1 MVFCYKVLSFFIIH
15 QDLSFGGFALK
26 IEFVVFVYELI
37 NYLFMKLLF
46 LLLGYVM
53 KKDRVAPQ
61 NTHAQHTTLLL
72 LLLQPSTPT
81 ASQLSGQLVTTEI
94 RTMHKNKF

>member
-37 NYLFMKLLF
+37 NYLFMKLFF
-46 LLLGYVM
+46 LLLGYV
-53 KKDRVAPQ
+53 
-61 NTHAQHTTLLL
+61 TYY
-72 LLLQPSTPT
+72 
-81 ASQLSGQLVTTEI
+81 
-94 RTMHKNKF
+94 